1 VKRWLLIFIPF
12 VAMAAVA
19 TARSSSVPPVEQRR
33 IVAEFGRTWL
43 PPRIPAGY
51 IYIRWQVD
59 PGSSADVFGD
69 RLLVWFGKHGPNQ
82 VIQWHVEISAD
93 PAAQSHQ
100 DCDLRHHFGVAKHLG
115 ARTIYYVGGAVGQ
128 SATLC
133 LPNHY
138 AVVAWNRYSLS
149 EAALLRLVASARHVG

>member
-1 VKRWLLIFIPF
+1 VKRWLPILIPVIAL
-12 VAMAAVA
+12 VAVA
-19 TARSSSVPPVEQRR
+19 TARSASVPPVEQQR

-43 PPRIPAGY
+43 PPRVPAGY
-51 IYIRWQVD
+51 IYIRWQVET
-59 PGSSADVFGD
+59 GSSDVFGD

-93 PAAQSHQ
+93 PEAESHQ
-100 DCDLRHHFGVAKHLG
+100 DCGVRHPFGVAKHVG

-149 EAALLRLVASARHVG
+149 EAALVQLVASARQVS